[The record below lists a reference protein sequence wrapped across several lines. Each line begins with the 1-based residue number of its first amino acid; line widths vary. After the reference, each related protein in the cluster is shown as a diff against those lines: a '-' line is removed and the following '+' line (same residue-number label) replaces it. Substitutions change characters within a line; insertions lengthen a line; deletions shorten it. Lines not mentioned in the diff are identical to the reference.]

1 MSLVEDPTG
10 TATPIKAVPV
20 RHPGRWVVAV
30 VIAVL
35 AAMLI
40 HSFFTEHGYEWSVF
54 GKYLFNGSILRGLLV
69 TIELTALAMA
79 IGVSGGIVLAVMR
92 LSPNPILSAT
102 SALYIWFFRG
112 SPVLVQV
119 VIWYNLASL
128 FPHLSIGIPFGP
140 AFVTGTTNNLITKF
154 IAAALGL
161 GLNEAAYMAEIV
173 RAGILSVDEGQT
185 EAAAAL
191 GMPSGLITRRIVLP
205 QAMRVIVPPTGN
217 ETISML
223 KTSSIVI
230 YIALVEL
237 FTSAQNIINA
247 TFSTIP
253 LLLVATFWYLATTSV
268 LTIGQGYLERHF
280 GRGSSRSAPTDGTL
294 TRLWNGLRFSRP
306 RVTGYEQVL
315 IDQGTQK

>member
-1 MSLVEDPTG
+1 MSTVEDPAG
-10 TATPIKAVPV
+10 VVTPTKAVPL
-20 RHPGRWVVAV
+20 RHPGRWVAAA

-35 AAMLI
+35 VAMLI
-40 HSFFTEHGYEWSVF
+40 HSLFTEKGYEWSSF
-54 GKYLFNGSILRGLLV
+54 RKYLFDRTILDGALT

-79 IGVSGGIVLAVMR
+79 VGVVGGILLAVMR
-92 LSPNPILSAT
+92 LSGNPVLSAT

-112 SPVLVQV
+112 TPVLVQV

-140 AFVTGTTNNLITKF
+140 EFATASTNTLISKF
-154 IAAALGL
+154 TAAVLGL

-185 EAAAAL
+185 EAASAL
-191 GMPSGLITRRIVLP
+191 GMRNNLIMKRIVLP
-205 QAMRVIVPPTGN
+205 QAMRFIVPPTGN

-223 KTSSIVI
+223 KTSSIVV

-237 FTSAQNIINA
+237 FTSAQNIINR

-253 LLLVATFWYLATTSV
+253 LLLVACFWYLVITSI
-268 LTIGQGYLERHF
+268 LTVGQSYLERRF
-280 GRGSSRSAPTDGTL
+280 GRGSSRSEPAQGVIGRVLMVIGPRRNPRSNLLSSG
-294 TRLWNGLRFSRP
+294 RP
-306 RVTGYEQVL
+306 HR
-315 IDQGTQK
+315 